1 MMSRAAIT
9 KTTAIIIAVVI
20 IIAAVGVGVALYLMG
35 GVPTAPPAKETIKV
49 GFSISLSGKYMTK
62 GKYSLLG
69 IKAWAKWVNEEL
81 GGIYV
86 AEYGR
91 NLTVELVYYDD
102 KSDKTTAMRL
112 YEKLV
117 LEDKVDVCLCPYS
130 SHLTYAVTP
139 LLDSYR
145 MFSISH
151 GGASVKIFQRGLKY
165 VIQAISPTTRYLTDC
180 LNCLKTYLD
189 DHPDAFPGW
198 PDTKPKVA
206 IIYAKTEFPM
216 SCAEAA
222 MSWCGDNGWPVVLY
236 QGYPKEFTPEQIASL
251 VETAADHGADVVIGG
266 GYLPDAEAIV
276 TQAKALGVNFKFM
289 AFLVGPAIPEFY
301 EHLGADAEGVVGPTQ
316 WEPGMGYTGTDE
328 FPFYGMTEDKFLEL
342 CRELDTEVLGY
353 DIEYP
358 SYHAAEACAACL
370 VLQKLIEEAGTLDS
384 DALRAKAN
392 EVKMT
397 TFFGK
402 FQIDPGTG
410 LQIAH
415 DMAVIQWQGGEKKII
430 WPPEV
435 RKAELVFP
443 KPAWP

>member
-1 MMSRAAIT
+1 MVSRAAIT
-9 KTTAIIIAVVI
+9 RTTAIIIGVI
-20 IIAAVGVGVALYLMG
+20 ILIVAIGAGVGIYLMAG
-35 GVPTAPPAKETIKV
+35 AAPKETIKV

-69 IKAWAKWVNEEL
+69 FKAWAKWVNEEQ

-86 AEYGR
+86 AEYGKK
-91 NLTVELVYYDD
+91 LKVELVYYDD
-102 KSDKTTAMRL
+102 KSDKTTAMKL

-117 LEDKVDVCLCPYS
+117 EEDRVDVCLCPYS

-139 LLDSYR
+139 LLDGYK

-151 GGASVKIFQRGLKY
+151 GGASVKIFQRGLQY
-165 VIQAISPTTRYLTDC
+165 VIQVISPTTKYLVDC
-180 LNCLKTYLD
+180 LNCLNASLTS
-189 DHPDAFPGW
+189 ANFPGW

-222 MSWCGDNGWPVVLY
+222 MSWCGREGWPVVLY
-236 QGYPKEFTPEQIASL
+236 QGYPKEFTPDQIASL
-251 VETAADHGADVVIGG
+251 VGTAADYGADIIIGG

-276 TQAKALGVNFKFM
+276 TQAKTLGVNFKFM
-289 AFLVGPAIPEFY
+289 AFLVGPAMPEFY
-301 EHLGADAEGVVGPTQ
+301 EDLGADAEGVVAPTQ

-328 FPFYGMTEDKFLEL
+328 YPFYGMTEDKFLTL

-358 SYHAAEACAACL
+358 SYHAAEACAACI
-370 VLQKLIEEAGTLDS
+370 VLQKIIEEAGTLDS
-384 DALRAKAN
+384 DALREKAG
-392 EVKMT
+392 EIKIT

-402 FQIDPGTG
+402 YEIDPGTG
-410 LQIAH
+410 LQVAH
-415 DMAVIQWQGGEKKII
+415 EMAVIQWQGGEKKIV
-430 WPPEV
+430 WPEAV
-435 RKAELVFP
+435 KQADLVFP
-443 KPAWP
+443 KPAWT

>member
-1 MMSRAAIT
+1 MISRAAIT
-9 KTTAIIIAVVI
+9 RTTAIIIAVI
-20 IIAAVGVGVALYLMG
+20 IIVAAIGIGVGLYLAG
-35 GVPTAPPAKETIKV
+35 GPGVKETIKV

-86 AEYGR
+86 KEYDKK
-91 NLTVELVYYDD
+91 LKVELVYYDD
-102 KSDKTTAMRL
+102 KSDKATAMKL
-112 YEKLV
+112 YEKLI

-139 LLDSYR
+139 LLDSYK

-165 VIQAISPTTRYLTDC
+165 VIQVLSPTSKYLVDC
-180 LNCLKTYLD
+180 LNCLKAYLD
-189 DHPDAFPGW
+189 EHPEKFPGW

-206 IIYAKTEFPM
+206 IVYAKTEFPM

-222 MSWCGDNGWPVVLY
+222 MSWCGKEGWPVVLY
-236 QGYPKEFTPEQIASL
+236 QGYPKEFTPDEIASL
-251 VETAADHGADVVIGG
+251 IETAADHGADIIIGG
-266 GYLPDAEAIV
+266 GYLPDAEALV
-276 TQAKALGVNFKFM
+276 TQAKTLGVNFKFM
-289 AFLVGPAIPEFY
+289 AFLVGPAMPEFY
-301 EHLGADAEGVVGPTQ
+301 EHLGADAEGVVAPTQ

-328 FPFYGMTEDKFLEL
+328 YPFYGMTEDKFLTL
-342 CRELDTEVLGY
+342 CHELDTEVLGY

-370 VLQKLIEEAGTLDS
+370 VLQKIIEEAGTLNS
-384 DALRAKAN
+384 DALRQKAG
-392 EVKMT
+392 EIKIT

-402 FQIDPGTG
+402 YEIDPATG

-415 DMAVIQWQGGEKKII
+415 DMAVVQWQNGEKVIV

-443 KPAWP
+443 KPAWS